1 MSEYDDDAAA
11 RHYEDPENLA
21 PAGPGRR
28 VRASGSRTLGAHVPV
43 RFSAEL
49 IAAVK
54 RLADMDGMTVSTWI
68 RTTVGREVER
78 RRPRPITEHSAGPTL
93 EFQSPPRSTQTV
105 ALEPDRQLIA

>member
-1 MSEYDDDAAA
+1 MAEYDDAAA
-11 RHYEDPENLA
+11 QHYEDPENLT

-28 VRASGSRTLGAHVPV
+28 VRTAGTRALDTHVPV

-54 RLADMDGMTVSTWI
+54 RLADVDGMTVSTWI
-68 RTTVGREVER
+68 RTTVSREVER
-78 RRPRPITEHSAGPTL
+78 RRPRPTTEHSAGPTL